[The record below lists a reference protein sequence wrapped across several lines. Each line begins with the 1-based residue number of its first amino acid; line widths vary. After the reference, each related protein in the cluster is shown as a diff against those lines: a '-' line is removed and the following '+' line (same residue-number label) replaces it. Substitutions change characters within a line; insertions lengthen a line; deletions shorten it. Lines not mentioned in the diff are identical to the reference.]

1 PPAPGPALRLGL
13 FYAASFLVVGV
24 QLPFWSP
31 WLKGRGLAA
40 EEIAVVFALSIWAN
54 VVATPA
60 VGALADR
67 LGRRRAVMIA
77 LAALACAAYAGLW
90 PALGL
95 LPLVAL
101 NLLAGAAQSA
111 LMPLGDSIAL
121 AAVARGAVVYGRVRV
136 WGSASF
142 VAGSIGA
149 GALLAL
155 GPPAEGGDNR
165 VLALV
170 LAASLL
176 LCAATIALPQ
186 PASAAPRHAARGG
199 LAGQRRFWLVAAS
212 AALLQASHQL
222 YYGFGTLYWRDEGF
236 SDAVI
241 GALWGEGVG

>member
-1 PPAPGPALRLGL
+1 MLPTEQTPPAPGPALRLGL

-40 EEIAVVFALSIWAN
+40 EEIALVFALSIWAN

-60 VGALADR
+60 VGAPLAR
-67 LGRRRAVMIA
+67 EPR
-77 LAALACAAYAGLW
+77 
-90 PALGL
+90 
-95 LPLVAL
+95 
-101 NLLAGAAQSA
+101 
-111 LMPLGDSIAL
+111 
-121 AAVARGAVVYGRVRV
+121 
-136 WGSASF
+136 
-142 VAGSIGA
+142 
-149 GALLAL
+149 
-155 GPPAEGGDNR
+155 AEGGDNR

-186 PASAAPRHAARGG
+186 PASPAPRPAAPGG

-222 YYGFGTLYWRDEGF
+222 YYGFGTLYW
-236 SDAVI
+236 
-241 GALWGEGVG
+241 